1 MSWGGSA
8 QAAND
13 SLRYNRGQ
21 LGKRPKMFKKEWGYK
36 NAKKNYIKSAGGVEK
51 YKRLNDFQK
60 KLIRTQIRKEQSADR
75 KKMITL
81 MAIIVSIFIVSLLKL
96 EYGSDAKMNERRA
109 LYIEKQNIEQ
119 AEERYLEYLVSG
131 DNWIDD
137 DKWDAAITLY
147 QKALHI
153 YPNSYDAKYRLALA
167 YSYKCE
173 RMKFDCD
180 LGKTL
185 VSNLLLNNPTHKK
198 ELVKLDSIFTVNL
211 SEPVIIND

>member
-21 LGKRPKMFKKEWGYK
+21 LGKRPNMFKKEWGYK
-36 NAKKNYIKSAGGVEK
+36 NAKKNYIKESGGTEQ
-51 YKRLNDFQK
+51 YKKLNSFQK
-60 KLIRTQIRKEQSADR
+60 KLIRDQIRKEQSSDR
-75 KKMITL
+75 KQMITL
-81 MAIIVSIFIVSLLKL
+81 MGIIVAIFIVSLLKL
-96 EYGSDAKMNERRA
+96 EYGSDTKINERKTIILEKKR
-109 LYIEKQNIEQ
+109 IEQGEKQYI
-119 AEERYLEYLVSG
+119 EYLVSG

-147 QKALHI
+147 KKALII
-153 YPNSYDAKYRLALA
+153 YPDSYDAKYRLALA

-180 LGKTL
+180 LGKAL
-185 VSNLLLNNPTHKK
+185 AKKLLLDNPIHEK
-198 ELVKLDSIFTVNL
+198 ELMKLDSIFSVNL
-211 SEPVIIND
+211 SEPVIIGY